1 MEKGNGQDQT
11 TQEQTDQPAGQPP
24 TAQPGSEP
32 PANPPQAPSSQPPT
46 DTGGS
51 APASSGGGGGSQA
64 DQSGPKDEETTQP
77 EPPRR
82 EVLYQGYTEVPHPD
96 GSVLRLD
103 GNGGATFTDGPD
115 AARLEGDSW
124 VNARTGE
131 PASRGVAAKADH
143 RLRSLEMDRG
153 LRQSMR

>member
-1 MEKGNGQDQT
+1 MEKGNGSQDQ
-11 TQEQTDQPAGQPP
+11 QTAEPQTGQPAGQPP
-24 TAQPGSEP
+24 TS
-32 PANPPQAPSSQPPT
+32 PPQLPGGQPPT

-51 APASSGGGGGSQA
+51 TPASSGGGGGGSQA
-64 DQSGPKDEETTQP
+64 DQSGPKDEESPQ
-77 EPPRR
+77 EGAPRR

-103 GNGGATFTDGPD
+103 GNGGATFTDGPN

-131 PASRGVAAKADH
+131 PASRGVSAKADH

>member
-11 TQEQTDQPAGQPP
+11 AQEQSAQPAGQPP
-24 TAQPGSEP
+24 TDA
-32 PANPPQAPSSQPPT
+32 PQGPSSQPPT

-51 APASSGGGGGSQA
+51 APVSSGGGGGGSQA
-64 DQSGPKDEETTQP
+64 DQSGPKDDETTQP
-77 EPPRR
+77 GPPRR
-82 EVLYQGYTEVPHPD
+82 EVLYQGYTEMPHPD

-103 GNGGATFTDGPD
+103 GNGGATFTDGPN

-131 PASRGVAAKADH
+131 PASRGMTAKADH
-143 RLRSLEMDRG
+143 RLRSLEVDRG